1 MKAIFL
7 TFDWIEFSDLLILNK
22 TMREAEVPP
31 ILVVPVPATM
41 VETIFKL
48 FRLPLKLLGI
58 LLSNQKSFSSKNLP
72 VRRKFRNLYL
82 MSFTHWVMWKLM
94 IIVWHWIE
102 VDVKSKRKRRIIVT
116 TVEWTMIQVGS
127 FLLFHFVSWFK
138 HWLILTLKGSNIT
151 LPWNNLL
158 CICIKLGK

>member
-1 MKAIFL
+1 M
-7 TFDWIEFSDLLILNK
+7 ILNK
-22 TMREAEVPP
+22 TMRGAEVPQ

-48 FRLPLKLLGI
+48 FRLPLKLPGI
-58 LLSNQKSFSSKNLP
+58 LQSNQKSFSSKNLP
-72 VRRKFRNLYL
+72 VKLKFKNLFL
-82 MSFTHWVMWKLM
+82 MLFTHEVMWKLM

-127 FLLFHFVSWFK
+127 FLLFHFIFISLLGLNKSKYDNLNF
-138 HWLILTLKGSNIT
+138 LMIT
-151 LPWNNLL
+151 VRDCKSPRVFCYCRLFPSH
-158 CICIKLGK
+158 